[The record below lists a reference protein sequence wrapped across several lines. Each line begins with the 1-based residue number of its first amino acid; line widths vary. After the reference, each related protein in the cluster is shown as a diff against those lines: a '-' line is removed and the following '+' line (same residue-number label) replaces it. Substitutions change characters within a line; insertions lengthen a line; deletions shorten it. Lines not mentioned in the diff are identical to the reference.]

1 MNETPN
7 PRNIPEKSGVQTI
20 GTSIQKTHARPQS
33 QTRRMRYG
41 TKTQLAR
48 KPTNRSRNQREASIM
63 FP

>member
-7 PRNIPEKSGVQTI
+7 PRNIPEKNGVQTI
-20 GTSIQKTHARPQS
+20 GTSMQKAPARPQS
-33 QTRRMRYG
+33 QTLRRRYG

-48 KPTNRSRNQREASIM
+48 KPTNKSRNQREASIM